1 MSDLH
6 ILPGPGY
13 SHNFAE
19 ELMQNYPSLSTW
31 QAQTTDKLP
40 ELIVAWQ
47 AFDLWKS
54 QFINDEIF
62 LHATAD
68 EAVEIAI
75 KSIIPAVWRS
85 FSFFPFI
92 QETVQSVC
100 KCSFPS
106 LPSTL
111 PRERQALLQKW
122 GLGRGGRESIW
133 ETGQSRWTLSRNR
146 DSPQILF
153 LAPQDVLS
161 RKRKSLK
168 TRAERQGGKI
178 WMISSMVGNGRI
190 LKVAVE

>member
-62 LHATAD
+62 LHAAAD

-75 KSIIPAVWRS
+75 KSIILAVWRS
-85 FSFFPFI
+85 FSFLPFI
-92 QETVQSVC
+92 QKTVQSVC

-133 ETGQSRWTLSRNR
+133 ETGQSRWTLSRNQ

-153 LAPQDVLS
+153 LAPRDVLS
-161 RKRKSLK
+161 RKRKLLK